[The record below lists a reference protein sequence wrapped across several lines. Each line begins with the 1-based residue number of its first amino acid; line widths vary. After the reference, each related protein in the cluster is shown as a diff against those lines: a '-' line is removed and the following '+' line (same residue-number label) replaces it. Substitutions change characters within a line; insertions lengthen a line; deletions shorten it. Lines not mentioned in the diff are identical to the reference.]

1 MRTLKSIRFNI
12 SKGRRNSLLYWHR
25 AKNPIIV
32 AYNFILIYLAKYV
45 PSLMLKR
52 ILYRMTGMKV
62 GRNAAVGL
70 GVTMDV
76 FFPELIELG
85 DNCIVGFNSTILAH
99 EFLQRELRIGRVRI
113 GSSSMV
119 GANCTVLP
127 GVEIGDEASVSAMS
141 LVNRDVKKREFA
153 GGIPVKTLKK
163 RRK

>member
-1 MRTLKSIRFNI
+1 MRRLKSIKFNGKK
-12 SKGRRNSLLYWHR
+12 SNENSLLCWHR
-25 AKNPIIV
+25 AKNPLVV

-45 PSLMLKR
+45 PSLALKR

-70 GVTMDV
+70 GATMDV

-85 DNCIVGFNSTILAH
+85 ENCIVGFDTTVLAH
-99 EFLQRELRIGRVRI
+99 EFLQRELRIGKVRI
-113 GSSSMV
+113 GKDSMI

-127 GVEIGDEASVSAMS
+127 GVEIGEGASVSAMS
-141 LVNRDVKKREFA
+141 LVNRDVKKNEFA
-153 GGIPVKTLKK
+153 GGIPVKTLKR